1 MPRLPRSSAYARAR
15 TPNFQRL
22 KLDASSGEIDDCLHV
37 AFSQDYAD
45 NDRLLRVLGEQ
56 RDELASKV
64 KWLEDLVNEGER
76 FLPLHEEG
84 VVGLDR
90 LKETLERERKVLA
103 HLVKTMDAAQKGR
116 EEKKLICF
124 CLVDRLVGVSGICV

>member
-15 TPNFQRL
+15 TPNFQKL
-22 KLDASSGEIDDCLHV
+22 KFAALSDEIDDCLHI

-45 NDRLLRVLGEQ
+45 NDRLLKVLGEQ
-56 RDELASKV
+56 CDQLATKV
-64 KWLEDLVNEGER
+64 KWLEDLVVEGER

-90 LKETLERERKVLA
+90 LKETLESERKVFADLIKVIDSA
-103 HLVKTMDAAQKGR
+103 RRGR
-116 EEKKLICF
+116 EGKKTNLLLF
-124 CLVDRLVGVSGICV
+124 GG

>member
-1 MPRLPRSSAYARAR
+1 MPRLPRSTAYARAR
-15 TPNFQRL
+15 IPNFQRL
-22 KLDASSGEIDDCLHV
+22 KLAASSGEIDDCLHV

-64 KWLEDLVNEGER
+64 KWLEDLANEGER
-76 FLPLHEEG
+76 FLPLHGEG

-103 HLVKTMDAAQKGR
+103 RLVQVIGSARTGR
-116 EEKKLICF
+116 EEKKINLLWF
-124 CLVDRLVGVSGICV
+124 W